1 MAAQEYY
8 GTSMPILQGPPSGPF
23 PLPQQNG
30 MHPPRPQNQQQPPQ
44 APRPNTSNGQAPPYP
59 LNDTP
64 PPAYS
69 AFNQQQPPQRAS
81 SQPPP
86 QNYQP
91 YRPSVDTHQYPP
103 EKLSV
108 PPRPSTLQNMSRPSD
123 YAAQY
128 PPPNAQYQ
136 PPPVQPPNGMYQ
148 QVGPGLGSL
157 SQVYGSQH
165 PPRRSST
172 SGASP
177 YRRDSRSRSRS
188 RSRDGRDHKH
198 RHHHHNSRPQA
209 QRQKSSGVN
218 TFLGAGGGAIVGDL
232 IFPGLGTLGG
242 ALLGG
247 VGGHEYGKK
256 RTQSNPSRGQRRKGE
271 TYEEEYRRGRK

>member
-1 MAAQEYY
+1 MAAAEYF
-8 GTSMPILQGPPSGPF
+8 SNAPMSGP
-23 PLPQQNG
+23 QAVNA
-30 MHPPRPQNQQQPPQ
+30 HPNLQPPQNQQPPSQ
-44 APRPNTSNGQAPPYP
+44 YQRPSSSNGQAPPYP
-59 LNDTP
+59 LSDDP
-64 PPAYS
+64 PPYS
-69 AFNQQQPPQRAS
+69 AFNQPPQRAS

-86 QNYQP
+86 QQYQAYNP
-91 YRPSVDTHQYPP
+91 NGTPNVNTHQYPP
-103 EKLSV
+103 EKL
-108 PPRPSTLQNMSRPSD
+108 PQRPSTLQNMSRPSD

-128 PPPNAQYQ
+128 PPQQ
-136 PPPVQPPNGMYQ
+136 PPRPLYQQQPVQPPNGMYQ

-157 SQVYGSQH
+157 SQVYGSQR

-177 YRRDSRSRSRS
+177 YRKESRSRS
-188 RSRDGRDHKH
+188 RSRDRKH
-198 RHHHHNSRPQA
+198 RHNHYSRPKPE
-209 QRQKSSGVN
+209 RQKSSGVN

-256 RTQSNPSRGQRRKGE
+256 RTQSNPSRGSRRKGD
-271 TYEEEYRRGRK
+271 TYEEEYRRERK